1 MVVRVE
7 NGHQVP
13 DQAIVTDHDAVI
25 SHDRGTSVDEDTFAE
40 HKGGILGSAHFD
52 WDRLTAQEQ
61 ASARNRSSGE
71 EHRPPPIHSHDGRS
85 RTRPAEYG
93 RGPEAGGQVTNLEH

>member
-13 DQAIVTDHDAVI
+13 DQAIVTEHNALI
-25 SHDRGTSVDEDTFAE
+25 GHDRGTSVDEDTFAE
-40 HKGGILGSAHFD
+40 HKGSILGSAQLY

-61 ASARNRSSGE
+61 ASAR
-71 EHRPPPIHSHDGRS
+71 D
-85 RTRPAEYG
+85 
-93 RGPEAGGQVTNLEH
+93 